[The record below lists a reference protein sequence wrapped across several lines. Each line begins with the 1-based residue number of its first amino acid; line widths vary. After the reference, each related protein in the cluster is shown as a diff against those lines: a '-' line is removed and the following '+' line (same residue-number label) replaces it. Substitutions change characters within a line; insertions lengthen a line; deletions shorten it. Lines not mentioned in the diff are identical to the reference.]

1 MPAAD
6 LALLI
11 DAARA
16 AGDVARRYT
25 GATAQSW
32 DKPDGAGP
40 VTEADLAVNE
50 TLAQILLP
58 ARPDYGW
65 LSEESPDTPDRLTAE
80 KVFIIDPIDGTRS
93 FIEGATTWAHALA
106 VAEQGVVTAAVI
118 YLPML
123 DRLYAAAAG
132 HGATVNDTA
141 ITPTQQPVL
150 EDATVLAARPAME
163 SRLWRNGPPKFK
175 REYRPSLAY
184 RMATVAEGRFD
195 GMLTLRQSWEWD
207 VAAGD
212 LILRE
217 AGALVTDRAGL
228 PLRFNNP
235 HPAVNGVLAGG
246 AAVHAGLL
254 AGLVEKRTE
263 S

>member
-25 GATAQSW
+25 GPTAQSW
-32 DKPDGAGP
+32 DKPGGAGP
-40 VTEADLAVNE
+40 VTEADLAVND

-58 ARPDYGW
+58 ARPAYGW
-65 LSEESPDTPDRLTAE
+65 LSEESPDTPDRLSAD
-80 KVFIIDPIDGTRS
+80 KVFIVDPIDGTRS

-106 VAEQGVVTAAVI
+106 VAERGVVTAAVI

-123 DRLYAAAAG
+123 DRLYAAATG
-132 HGATVNDTA
+132 QGATANGA
-141 ITPTQQPVL
+141 PIAPSRQPVL
-150 EDATVLAARPAME
+150 AEATVLAARPALE
-163 SRLWRNGPPKFK
+163 SRHWINGAPKFR

-217 AGALVTDRAGL
+217 AGARVTDRTGQ

-235 HPAVNGVLAGG
+235 HPAVDGVLAGG

-254 AGLVEKRTE
+254 AGLTE